1 MALILEQEIC
11 ETGAIEIAQRMLIA
25 ARTAP
30 KARGIDHLSL
40 ALASGDTIGLI
51 AQQMRTMALEG
62 RGEEFFLRDADNL
75 SQAKAVV
82 IIGTAIEPIGL
93 SLCGLCGYSNCAE
106 KREHPNHPCSFNTG
120 DLGIAIGS
128 AVSVAM
134 EARIDNRVMFSI
146 GMAVRELDLLGP
158 DVRIIYGIPLSVQSK
173 NPFFD
178 RKPNPNP
185 PIPHP

>member
-1 MALILEQEIC
+1 MALILEQQIREA
-11 ETGAIEIAQRMLIA
+11 GALDVAHRMLIA

-30 KARGIDHLSL
+30 KARGSDRLSL

-62 RGEEFFLRDADNL
+62 RGEEFFLRDANNL
-75 SQAKAVV
+75 AQAQVV
-82 IIGTAIEPIGL
+82 VLIGTVIEPLGL
-93 SLCGLCGYSNCAE
+93 NLCGLCGYSGCTE

-146 GMAVRELDLLGP
+146 GMAVRELGLLGP
-158 DVRIIYGIPLSVQSK
+158 EVRIIYGIPLSVASK